1 MELNTREL
9 RLLNQSLDAMVARVD
24 SAIGIVIDV
33 DRHYSVGG
41 DLNNL
46 LAELRPLQHKVV
58 EEWHEATYRTA
69 QRRLT
74 AGPVESD

>member
-9 RLLNQSLDAMVARVD
+9 KLLNQSLDTMILKVD
-24 SAIGIVIDV
+24 GAIGIIIDI

-46 LAELRPLQHKVV
+46 LAELRQLQHKVV
-58 EEWHEATYRTA
+58 EEWHEVTYRTA

-74 AGPVESD
+74 DGPVE